1 MKKIDL
7 HIHTQSCK
15 QGDGKKREISP
26 EDFVKKLRE
35 NSLEICAITNHN
47 KFDIGEFKKIRE
59 LDDELTIFPGM
70 EIDVTLYNGKHKHI
84 IVVASPEK
92 IHFSQDS

>member
-26 EDFVKKLRE
+26 EDFVEKMRE
-35 NSLEICAITNHN
+35 NSVEICAITNHN
-47 KFDIGEFKKIRE
+47 KFDK
-59 LDDELTIFPGM
+59 DE
-70 EIDVTLYNGKHKHI
+70 YNGIRALAKKDGI
-84 IVVASPEK
+84 FLLPGLELSVKEGANG
-92 IHFSQDS
+92 IH